1 MLKFIARRLLISGL
15 MVWGVLTMTFFIIH
29 LAPGDP
35 LLLYVRPDIDP
46 SVVENIRRQMGFN
59 LPLWQQYFVWFTEFI
74 QGNFAISLMQH
85 RAVLDIFY
93 ETIPNTLRLTVPV
106 FLIQLVLGIIIGVV
120 TALKRNGKLDIITNS
135 VLLFLYSMPGFW
147 VALIAIMIFSL
158 YLGWLPSS
166 QMSSM
171 HSIEG
176 FWPIVW
182 DRLRHL
188 ILPAL
193 VLSIP
198 FITYTARFVRSS
210 LIDVLRQPYIQMA
223 RAYGLR
229 KSDILFKYALKNALL
244 PVVTLIG
251 LYIPFLLGGAVIT
264 EYIFGWPGMGRITV
278 DALFAHDFPVILA
291 SNFIATLTVILGNLL
306 SDILYLIVDPRIKIK
321 QL

>member
-1 MLKFIARRLLISGL
+1 MLTFIVRRLLIACL
-15 MVWGVLTMTFFIIH
+15 MVWGVLSMTFFIIH

-35 LLLYVRPDIDP
+35 LMLYARPEIDP

-59 LPLWQQYFVWFTEFI
+59 LPLWQQYFVWLIEFI
-74 QGNFAISLMQH
+74 QGNFGISLMQH

-106 FLIQLVLGIIIGVV
+106 FVIQLVLGIIIGVI
-120 TALKRNGKLDIITNS
+120 TALKKNGKLDIITNS

-158 YLGWLPSS
+158 HLGWLPSS
-166 QMSSM
+166 QMSSL

-182 DRLRHL
+182 DRIRHL

-223 RAYGLR
+223 KAYGLK

-251 LYIPFLLGGAVIT
+251 LYIPFLIGGAVIT